1 MPGEGTLKLAALLK
15 KLKAGKYNRYLSTK
29 VEIKKADLA
38 DVDKVMSILKKIENS
53 LQKTLKTT
61 QKTKNNT

>member
-29 VEIKKADLA
+29 VEIKKSDLA
-38 DVDKVMSILKKIENS
+38 DVDKVMSILKKTRKFFAENFENE
-53 LQKTLKTT
+53 
-61 QKTKNNT
+61 TKDEE